1 MVRLYL
7 ILIGRNIIPFFQ
19 LQSGKGMKGIQQAEG
34 HVPIDDHKRN
44 CNQDN
49 IQGDHIRFS
58 LVNWI

>member
-1 MVRLYL
+1 
-7 ILIGRNIIPFFQ
+7 
-19 LQSGKGMKGIQQAEG
+19 MKGIQQAEG

-49 IQGDHIRFS
+49 IQGDHTRFS